1 LNGKE
6 ALTFVEILILKKM
19 KTLSSLFFGLLLSLQ
34 FQSFAQ
40 STNTKHKIVFQLTTA
55 DTMAHKALM
64 KQLANIKSVSPET
77 EIEVVCH
84 GPGLEMIQKQKTV
97 VLKGIQT
104 AKANGVVFQACEFS
118 LKERKV
124 EKEAILSEASFV
136 KAGIIHIVEKQEAGW
151 SYIKAGF

>member
-1 LNGKE
+1 
-6 ALTFVEILILKKM
+6 M
-19 KTLSSLFFGLLLSLQ
+19 KTLKALLLGLLITLNFQ
-34 FQSFAQ
+34 FFAQ
-40 STNTKHKIVFQLTTA
+40 TEKSHHKIVFQMTTS
-55 DTMAHKALM
+55 DTLAHKALM
-64 KQLANIKSVSPET
+64 KQLENIKSVAPET

-84 GPGLEMIQKQKTV
+84 GPGLEMLQKEKTI

-124 EKEAILSEASFV
+124 EKSAIITEAGYV

>member
-1 LNGKE
+1 
-6 ALTFVEILILKKM
+6 M
-19 KTLSSLFFGLLLSLQ
+19 
-34 FQSFAQ
+34 
-40 STNTKHKIVFQLTTA
+40 TTA
-55 DTMAHKALM
+55 DTLAHKALM
-64 KQLANIKSVSPET
+64 KQLGNIKSVAPET

-84 GPGLEMIQKQKTV
+84 GPGLEMLQKEKTI

-124 EKEAILSEASFV
+124 EKSAIIMEASYV
-136 KAGIIHIVEKQEAGW
+136 KAGIIHIVVKQEAGW

>member
-1 LNGKE
+1 MRTLKSIVL
-6 ALTFVEILILKKM
+6 ALFVLTSVI
-19 KTLSSLFFGLLLSLQ
+19 
-34 FQSFAQ
+34 SFPQ
-40 STNTKHKIVFQLTTA
+40 TEKSHHKIVFQMTTA

-64 KQLANIKSVSPET
+64 KQLGNIKSVAPET

-84 GPGLEMIQKQKTV
+84 GPGLEMLQKEKTI

-104 AKANGVVFQACEFS
+104 AKAKGVIFQACEFS

-124 EKEAILSEASFV
+124 EKSAIIMEASYV
-136 KAGIIHIVEKQEAGW
+136 NAGIIHIVEKQEAGW

>member
-1 LNGKE
+1 
-6 ALTFVEILILKKM
+6 M
-19 KTLSSLFFGLLLSLQ
+19 KTLKSIVLVLFVLSSAI
-34 FQSFAQ
+34 SFSQ
-40 STNTKHKIVFQLTTA
+40 TENSHHKIVFQMTTA

-64 KQLANIKSVSPET
+64 KQLGNIKSVAPET

-84 GPGLEMIQKQKTV
+84 GPGLEMLQKEKTI

-104 AKANGVVFQACEFS
+104 AKATGVIFQACEFS

-124 EKEAILSEASFV
+124 EKSAIITEAGYV